1 MSAPC
6 AIRETNPF
14 YPVAVFFS
22 AVWEFT
28 RQLNS
33 QYVEDERPQ
42 IEDGKEIWYE
52 ETSKVHPPSPTA
64 LARYNLRPRK
74 AVSYVDY

>member
-1 MSAPC
+1 MSGPC
-6 AIRETNPF
+6 NVRETNPF
-14 YPVAVFFS
+14 YPVFQFFG

-33 QYVEDERPQ
+33 QYVEEEYTVEYDEEVYSVDESR
-42 IEDGKEIWYE
+42 
-52 ETSKVHPPSPTA
+52 VHPPSPTA

-74 AVSYVDY
+74 AVSYIDY